1 MNKGLIVLWNNSVA
15 MSLPLSAQEEY
26 LVNQKVAI
34 LSHKVQHSAQEIE
47 QEIDEKVWKLEV
59 EKVNPNEFIAT
70 LIVQEPMIS
79 INTGD
84 LVTYK
89 GVPKKFTVRSPSL
102 EYLLDAVEK
111 ILMEQIEEI
120 KHVGA

>member
-15 MSLPLSAQEEY
+15 MSLTLSAQEEY

-59 EKVNPNEFIAT
+59 EKVNPNEFMAT

-79 INTGD
+79 ISTGD

>member
-47 QEIDEKVWKLEV
+47 QEIDEKVWKFQV
-59 EKVNPNEFIAT
+59 EKVNPNEFLAT
-70 LIVQEPMIS
+70 LIVREPMIS
-79 INTGD
+79 ISTGD

-120 KHVGA
+120 KHAGA

>member
-59 EKVNPNEFIAT
+59 EKVNPNEFMAT

-79 INTGD
+79 ISTGD